1 MVNIIRLTEIPS
13 IDRLLQ
19 SRESTALIAAY
30 GRTTVIE
37 ALRSTIKGIRRQVGT
52 EGCSGDF
59 SVASVFDRV
68 ARSLKR
74 ESSPSLRP
82 VFNLTETVLH
92 TNLGH
97 ASLPRKAADAVMAV
111 ALGASNLEF
120 DLAHGKRGDRDDH
133 VEKQICSLT
142 GAEAA
147 TVVNNNA
154 AAVMLVLNSLGAG
167 REVPT
172 SRGEL
177 VEIGGSFRMPDIMT
191 SSGCRLREVGTTNR
205 THLRD
210 YVDAIGPETG
220 LVMKVHASNYEI
232 IGFTASVDEREL
244 AKVCRERGVPFVV
257 DLGSGSLIDLR
268 RYGLPHEPTP
278 AETIAHESKVGS
290 GAVPTRTLPS
300 AGIAIRPPGAKARG
314 AALLRIEAA
323 FRALPVPVVGRLQD
337 GVLILDFRCLEDPDG
352 FVAQLG
358 LLRALGQPVQ

>member
-1 MVNIIRLTEIPS
+1 
-13 IDRLLQ
+13 
-19 SRESTALIAAY
+19 
-30 GRTTVIE
+30 
-37 ALRSTIKGIRRQVGT
+37 
-52 EGCSGDF
+52 
-59 SVASVFDRV
+59 
-68 ARSLKR
+68 
-74 ESSPSLRP
+74 
-82 VFNLTETVLH
+82 
-92 TNLGH
+92 
-97 ASLPRKAADAVMAV
+97 
-111 ALGASNLEF
+111 
-120 DLAHGKRGDRDDH
+120 
-133 VEKQICSLT
+133 
-142 GAEAA
+142 
-147 TVVNNNA
+147 
-154 AAVMLVLNSLGAG
+154 
-167 REVPT
+167 
-172 SRGEL
+172 
-177 VEIGGSFRMPDIMT
+177 MPDIMT

-220 LVMKVHASNYEI
+220 PVMKVHASNYEI
-232 IGFTASVDEREL
+232 MGFTASVDERQL

-314 AALLRIEAA
+314 TALLRIEAA

-358 LLRALGQPVQ
+358 LLRALGQPV